1 MKLNIKLGEK
11 HSGPVMVSEGPKDQM
26 FYPELHVT
34 KDEPIHFPKEGTM
47 VIRYRKVA
55 TSERDGRYSCTF
67 EVHEL
72 VSVTGDDPEAPS
84 KRDKSGEDALD
95 DLAEQKSKERGY

>member
-11 HSGPVMVSEGPKDQM
+11 ISAPVSVSEGPKDSM
-26 FYPELHVT
+26 YYPELHVT

-47 VIRYRKVA
+47 VIRYKKVA
-55 TSERDGRYSCTF
+55 LSERDGKYSCTF

-72 VSVTGDDPEAPS
+72 VSVDGDEPEAPS

-95 DLAEQKSKERGY
+95 ELAEKKSKERGY